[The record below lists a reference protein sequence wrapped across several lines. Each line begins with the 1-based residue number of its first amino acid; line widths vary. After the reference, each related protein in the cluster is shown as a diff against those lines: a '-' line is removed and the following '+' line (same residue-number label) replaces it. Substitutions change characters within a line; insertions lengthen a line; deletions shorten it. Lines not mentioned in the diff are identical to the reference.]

1 VDWVILE
8 TPEQLVLKVDLATLV
23 ILDQLVLKVFKE
35 IKAVKV
41 IQETL
46 EQLDRKAD

>member
-1 VDWVILE
+1 
-8 TPEQLVLKVDLATLV
+8 VDLATLV

-41 IQETL
+41 IQEIP
-46 EQLDRKAD
+46 EQLDHKAD